1 LHEAERGEAVRRIAR
16 EADPDRSLSASFAPR
31 EAQADLFALYA
42 FNAELSRVGELARE
56 PGLGT
61 IRLQWWREAI
71 ERAASGEAVGHPV
84 ADAFGATVARRKLSG
99 DRVSGLIDARAFDI
113 EGKIMP
119 DMAAL
124 DAYLNDTACAVF
136 ALAAEILGGKG
147 QNLARAARPA
157 GRAYGLTGLLRAL
170 PVHAARGLVFLP
182 ANALRRHGTSP
193 EEVLAGMRSQG
204 LETTLAELRATAR
217 EELREAKAQIAGL
230 DVPSRAAFIPLSL
243 VNPYLTSLA
252 KVGRDPLREIADIN
266 PLYRLWRLAR
276 WR

>member
-56 PGLGT
+56 PGLGA

-99 DRVSGLIDARAFDI
+99 DRVSGLIDARVFDV

-124 DAYLNDTACAVF
+124 DAYLNDTVCTVF
-136 ALAAEILGGKG
+136 ALTAEILGGKG
-147 QNLARAARPA
+147 QSLARAARPA
-157 GRAYGLTGLLRAL
+157 GRAYGLTGLMRAL

-182 ANALRRHGTSP
+182 ADALRRHGTSP
-193 EEVLAGMRSQG
+193 EEVLGRMRSQG
-204 LETTLAELRATAR
+204 LETALAELRATAR
-217 EELREAKAQIAGL
+217 EELREAKARIAGL

-243 VNPYLTSLA
+243 VDPYLASLE